1 MTSHK
6 HLKALVR
13 ARMAKTG
20 ESYATARRH
29 IVQQAPEQPAEFPFI
44 HYPGIVPG
52 ATALRVLSANAG
64 VINPHTGRPLSE
76 AMAFGIGGGIGA
88 GVFAFHY
95 AKEDF
100 SSFFIAGRHLWQDEK
115 SYLEQGFSRM
125 GLRPQVKESGG
136 AKAGLAALQAGLQ
149 HGPVVAWVDAAHL
162 PYRALPAYFSG
173 GGYHIVV
180 VYQVD
185 GSSALLGD
193 LADTPFTVSLDVLAA
208 ARGRIKKDKQR
219 ILAVEK
225 SQKLDLK
232 QAIFEGLRACHAGL
246 TGSRQANFNLKAFS
260 DWGDRLYGS
269 KARESWDQVFP
280 LGHRLWQGLRS
291 IHEYIEHYGT
301 GGGLQRPI
309 FAEFLEEA
317 GTSLKLPP
325 LSQLSQRYAALGR
338 RWSEL
343 ADAALPDRV
352 PAFKRGKSL
361 LARKS
366 ELLMSGGTANEIRAV
381 WEQLGEITEELKKTF
396 PLSQAEGDELRRDL
410 QSRVR
415 DIYRDETKAHE
426 ELGNFIQETF
436 ATDFARTSR
445 IAGPDPRHRR

>member
-13 ARMAKTG
+13 ARMGKTG
-20 ESYATARRH
+20 ESYASARRH
-29 IVQQAPEQPAEFPFI
+29 VVQQAPDQPAEFPFI

-64 VINPHTGRPLSE
+64 VLNPFTGRPLSE

-95 AKEDF
+95 EKEDF

-115 SYLEQGFSRM
+115 SYLEQGFARL
-125 GLRPQVKESGG
+125 GLRSQINESGG
-136 AKAGLAALQAGLQ
+136 AKAGLAALQSALKK
-149 HGPVVAWVDAAHL
+149 GPLVAWVDMAHL

-180 VYQVD
+180 VYEVD
-185 GSSALLGD
+185 GSSARVGD
-193 LADTPFTVSLDVLAA
+193 LADAPFTVSLDEFAT

-219 ILAVEK
+219 ILSVEK
-225 SQKLDLK
+225 SRPLDLK
-232 QAIFEGLRACHAGL
+232 QAVIEGLRACHAGL
-246 TGSRQANFNLKAFS
+246 TGSRQANFNLKAFG
-260 DWGDRLYGS
+260 DWGERLYGS
-269 KARESWDQVFP
+269 KTRESWDQVFP

-291 IHEYIEHYGT
+291 VHEYTEHYGT
-301 GGGLQRPI
+301 GGGLQRPM

-317 GTSLKLPP
+317 GKTLKLPR
-325 LSQLSQRYAALGR
+325 LNQLSQRYTALGR

-352 PAFKRGKSL
+352 PAFKRGKAL

-366 ELLMSGGTANEIRAV
+366 ELLMSGGTADEIRAV
-381 WEQLGEITEELKKTF
+381 WEELAELTEEMKKQF
-396 PLSQAEGDELRRDL
+396 PLAKAEGDEIRKDL

-415 DIYRDETKAHE
+415 DIYREETKAHE
-426 ELGNFIQETF
+426 ELGNLV
-436 ATDFARTSR
+436 
-445 IAGPDPRHRR
+445 